1 MPLDAVTVAPVTR
14 SRPGVP
20 LIDRRVIGL
29 ALAVVIF
36 LWSWSFL
43 DHSFYAR
50 GRIVDTGV
58 YQAYGLQM
66 RHDEV
71 PYRDFEVEY
80 PPGSL
85 PAFVAPTF
93 VGHPTDLNSYGT
105 WFARLMEG
113 CGLVCLAFVL
123 LARPPARGVAFVAVG
138 PLLVGSL
145 LLTRFDLWPT
155 ALMTG
160 ALASFVRDRHR
171 LGWFA
176 LALAFS
182 AKLFAVALIPLAAV
196 WTLRRRGGD
205 ELLRA
210 SLLGLATV
218 VAVFAPFAILAPH
231 GLWESLWGQ
240 FSRPLQIES
249 LAASYLMTFVH
260 PGVIISHDAL
270 AIGGYGVLAAA
281 TTIAEIT
288 CLIALWVAFA
298 RGPAETQRLVRFAA
312 ACVCAFIVFGKV
324 LSPQFLIWLVPLVAL
339 VRGRR
344 GLVAAVLLA
353 LALADTQFYFYLPRY
368 NAYIDEYRDAW
379 LVLARNLLLLA
390 ILATLVVAPPGG
402 RPSLARM
409 RRPARLDASAG

>member
-1 MPLDAVTVAPVTR
+1 M
-14 SRPGVP
+14 
-20 LIDRRVIGL
+20 IGL
-29 ALAVVIF
+29 ALAVIVF

-66 RHDEV
+66 RQDAV

-85 PAFVAPTF
+85 PVFVAPTF

-105 WFARLMEG
+105 WFARLMAV
-113 CGLVCLAFVL
+113 CGLLCLAFVML
-123 LARPPARGVAFVAVG
+123 GRPPTRGVAFLAIA

-155 ALMTG
+155 ALMAG
-160 ALASFVRDRHR
+160 ALAAFIRERHR

-182 AKLFAVALIPLAAV
+182 AKLFAVVLIPLAAA
-196 WTLRRRGGD
+196 WTLRRRGRS
-205 ELLRA
+205 ELVQG
-210 SLLGLATV
+210 LLVLLATV
-218 VAVFAPFAILAPH
+218 VVVFAPFAIVAPH

-249 LAASYLMTFVH
+249 LAASYLMTFVR
-260 PGVIISHDAL
+260 PGVTISHDAL
-270 AIGGYGVLAAA
+270 AIAGHGTLAAA
-281 TTIAEIT
+281 TTITELA
-288 CLIALWVAFA
+288 CLIGLWTAFA
-298 RGPAETQRLVRFAA
+298 RGPAETERFVRFAA

-324 LSPQFLIWLVPLVAL
+324 LSPQFLIWLVPLIAL
-339 VRGRR
+339 VPGRR
-344 GLVAAVLLA
+344 GLTASVLLVV
-353 LALADTQFYFYLPRY
+353 ALADTQFYFYLPHY
-368 NAYIDEYRDAW
+368 DAYVDEYRYAW
-379 LVLARNLLLLA
+379 LVLARNLLLVG
-390 ILATLVVAPPGG
+390 ILATLIAPVL
-402 RPSLARM
+402 RLRVLARE
-409 RRPARLDASAG
+409 PTPLGTSAR